1 MIISTLTINIKRF
14 IWFFRQLLVMLD
26 ETDKL
31 NTAEI
36 KIGLKTRIIGNEIVY
51 FDKTESTNKTAK
63 ELAKK
68 GAEEGTIVIAAEQT
82 KGRGRLDRKW
92 VSAPD
97 KNILMSL
104 LLRPELPP
112 SKAFQLTMMTSV
124 AVVKAIKKE
133 TGLNTLIKWPND
145 IYYNNKKLAGILTEL
160 NSDRKGI
167 KYAIIGIGL
176 NVNLD
181 TDNYKDIKEIATSLY
196 KETGKIFLRNNLLRR
211 ILIEIEKEYN
221 LLKRNK
227 IDKIRREWTKRSMV
241 LGKSVTL
248 SGDDYSEE
256 GIAES
261 INEDGSLILIKNDG
275 ERKTIVCGDISLR
288 LKSTS

>member
-1 MIISTLTINIKRF
+1 
-14 IWFFRQLLVMLD
+14 MLD

-31 NTAEI
+31 NPAEI
-36 KIGLKTRIIGNEIVY
+36 KLGLKTRIIGNEIVY
-51 FDKTESTNKTAK
+51 FDKTESTNKAAK

-68 GAEEGTIVIAAEQT
+68 GAEEGIIVIAGEQT

-92 VSAPD
+92 LSAPD

-112 SKAFQLTMMTSV
+112 SKAFLLTMMTSI
-124 AVVKAIKKE
+124 AIVKAIKKE

-167 KYAIIGIGL
+167 KYTIIGIGL

-181 TDNYKDIKEIATSLY
+181 PDNYIEIREIATSLY
-196 KETGKIFLRNNLLRR
+196 KETGKIIFRNNLLRR

-227 IDKIRREWTKRSMV
+227 INEIRREWTKRSMV

-261 INEDGSLILIKNDG
+261 INEDGSLILIKSDG
-275 ERKTIVCGDISLR
+275 KRKTIVCGDISLR
-288 LKSTS
+288 LKSRS

>member
-261 INEDGSLILIKNDG
+261 INEDGSLILIKNNG
-275 ERKTIVCGDISLR
+275 ERKIIVCGDISLR

>member
-26 ETDKL
+26 EADKL
-31 NTAEI
+31 NPAEI
-36 KIGLKTRIIGNEIVY
+36 KLGLKTHIIGNEIFF

-68 GAEEGTIVIAAEQT
+68 GAEEGTIVIAGEQT

-92 VSAPD
+92 LSAPD

-112 SKAFQLTMMTSV
+112 SKAFLLTMMTSV
-124 AVVKAIKKE
+124 AIVKAIKKE

-181 TDNYKDIKEIATSLY
+181 PDNYKEIREIATSLY
-196 KETGKIFLRNNLLRR
+196 KETGKIIIRNNLLRR
-211 ILIEIEKEYN
+211 ILTEIEKEYN

-227 IDKIRREWTKRSMV
+227 IDKIRRAWTKRSMV
-241 LGKSVTL
+241 LGKPVTL

-261 INEDGSLILIKNDG
+261 INEDGSLILIKSDG
-275 ERKTIVCGDISLR
+275 ERKTIVRGDISLR